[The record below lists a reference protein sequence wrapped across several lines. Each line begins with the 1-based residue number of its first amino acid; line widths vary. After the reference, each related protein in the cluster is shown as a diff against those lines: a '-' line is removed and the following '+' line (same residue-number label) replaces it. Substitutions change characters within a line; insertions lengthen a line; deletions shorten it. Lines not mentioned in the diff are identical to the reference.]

1 MKHCLMGEDDIRC
14 VYLMDRD
21 GSPKHV
27 SGYEELDMSIYA
39 DCFAVLA
46 MAGYAAAAK
55 DKESYD
61 FGKKLY
67 LSIVDRV
74 EKGKFHT
81 LPYPLSSQYR
91 AHGIPMILSNVTY
104 EMYQAATLLEP
115 GFCDELKTRLAGY
128 TEDILTHFAAEDNVI
143 HEVITSENK
152 PVDGILGQHANPGHT
167 IEDMWFMID
176 AMDLLERPA
185 WMEKYPVL

>member
-1 MKHCLMGEDDIRC
+1 
-14 VYLMDRD
+14 
-21 GSPKHV
+21 
-27 SGYEELDMSIYA
+27 
-39 DCFAVLA
+39 
-46 MAGYAAAAK
+46 
-55 DKESYD
+55 
-61 FGKKLY
+61 
-67 LSIVDRV
+67 
-74 EKGKFHT
+74 
-81 LPYPLSSQYR
+81 
-91 AHGIPMILSNVTY
+91 MILSNVTY

>member
-61 FGKKLY
+61 LERNC
-67 LSIVDRV
+67 I
-74 EKGKFHT
+74 
-81 LPYPLSSQYR
+81 YPL
-91 AHGIPMILSNVTY
+91 L
-104 EMYQAATLLEP
+104 
-115 GFCDELKTRLAGY
+115 
-128 TEDILTHFAAEDNVI
+128 TEWKRENFI
-143 HEVITSENK
+143 HCRI
-152 PVDGILGQHANPGHT
+152 H
-167 IEDMWFMID
+167 
-176 AMDLLERPA
+176 
-185 WMEKYPVL
+185 YPVSTEPMASL

>member
-1 MKHCLMGEDDIRC
+1 MYKEGIHFMDYRTILQEENDAVRERLDLSMERVAAMGEDDIRC

-39 DCFAVLA
+39 DWFAVLA

-91 AHGIPMILSNVTY
+91 AHGIPMI
-104 EMYQAATLLEP
+104 
-115 GFCDELKTRLAGY
+115 F
-128 TEDILTHFAAEDNVI
+128 
-143 HEVITSENK
+143 IT
-152 PVDGILGQHANPGHT
+152 
-167 IEDMWFMID
+167 
-176 AMDLLERPA
+176 
-185 WMEKYPVL
+185 